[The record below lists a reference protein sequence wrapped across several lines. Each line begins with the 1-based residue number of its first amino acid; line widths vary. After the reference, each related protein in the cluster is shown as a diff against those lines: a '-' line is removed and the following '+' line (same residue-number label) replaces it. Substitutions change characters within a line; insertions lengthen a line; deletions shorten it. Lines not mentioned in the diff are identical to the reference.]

1 MANANILGRQLMYE
15 IEHNGGDNAGVR
27 VMLEQGAPV
36 NYRGNG
42 GITPLHL
49 AISLSDIDLVRIL
62 LAHGADKTI
71 EIPNPVGRGM
81 VNAVQAVVIMAMMYP
96 GNDDNQKIVM
106 ALGGYLGPPGGDP
119 NSANRGG
126 RRTLRKKRKSRR
138 YRRN

>member
-1 MANANILGRQLMYE
+1 MANANTLGRRLMDE
-15 IEHNGGDNAGVR
+15 IANNGGDNAGVR

-81 VNAVQAVVIMAMMYP
+81 VNAVQAAVIMAMMYP

>member
-36 NYRGNG
+36 NYRGRG
-42 GITPLHL
+42 GLTPLHM
-49 AISLSDIDLVRIL
+49 AVSVSDLELVRIL
-62 LAHGADKTI
+62 LAHGADKMM
-71 EIPNPVGRGM
+71 EVPNPVGPGM
-81 VNAVQAVVIMAMMYP
+81 VNAVQAAVILARMYP
-96 GNDDNQKIVM
+96 GNSDTRAIVM
-106 ALGGYLGPPGGDP
+106 ELGGYLGPPGGDP